1 MGNIT
6 KDDARR
12 LKRLTLQLYHHIY
25 DRYEELEERG
35 VSEMVEEALVLD
47 IDIIEYEN
55 NKKMEELK
63 EKLEKEKKDEI
74 DKITE
79 QKNKDL
85 KAMRMLLEQKPRVYI
100 LKETGLSD
108 EQLEALIQGK

>member
-1 MGNIT
+1 MESLR
-6 KDDARR
+6 K
-12 LKRLTLQLYHHIY
+12 
-25 DRYEELEERG
+25 ELETE
-35 VSEMVEEALVLD
+35 
-47 IDIIEYEN
+47 I
-55 NKKMEELK
+55 K
-63 EKLEKEKKDEI
+63 EKELEI

-85 KAMRMLLEQKPRVYI
+85 KAMRMLLEQKPREYI